1 MALSHT
7 SAAGV
12 SATASTTA
20 ARPGILRAILFG
32 GLVAGVLD
40 ITDAFVTNFVLSP
53 TPSPVRVLQA
63 IASGLLGPASFD
75 GGLASAALGLAC
87 HFTIA
92 LGAATVYV
100 LASRKLPILVERPI
114 VCGLAFGLGVH
125 LFMQFVVL
133 PLSLVRMRTTPT
145 PVGQLLNQWLIHAFG
160 VGLPIA
166 LAARRWAPSE
176 RRSSDGRDQ

>member
-7 SAAGV
+7 SVSDLSTPAGM
-12 SATASTTA
+12 TA

-32 GLVAGVLD
+32 GLVAGGLD

-63 IASGLLGPASFD
+63 IASGLLGPGSFD
-75 GGLASAALGLAC
+75 GGLPSAALGLAC

-100 LASRKLPILVERPI
+100 LASRRLPVLITHPVL
-114 VCGLAFGLGVH
+114 CGLAFGGCVH

-133 PLSLVRMRTTPT
+133 PLSLIRMRTTPT
-145 PVGQLLNQWLIHAFG
+145 PLPQLLNQWLIHAFG

-166 LAARRWAPSE
+166 LAARRWASPERPS
-176 RRSSDGRDQ
+176 SPV

>member
-7 SAAGV
+7 SAVDLSPAAAPAAGTR
-12 SATASTTA
+12 A
-20 ARPGILRAILFG
+20 GLLRAILVG

-63 IASGLLGPASFD
+63 IASGLLGPASFN
-75 GGLASAALGLAC
+75 GGLAAAALGLAC

-100 LASRKLPILVERPI
+100 LASRKLPVLTRHPI
-114 VCGLAFGLGVH
+114 VCGIAFGLAVY
-125 LFMQFVVL
+125 LFMQNVVL
-133 PLSLVRMRTTPT
+133 PLSAIRVRTTPT
-145 PVGQLLNQWLIHAFG
+145 PLPQLMNQWLIHALG

-166 LAARRWAPSE
+166 LAARHWASRD
-176 RRSSDGRDQ
+176 RRAPAV